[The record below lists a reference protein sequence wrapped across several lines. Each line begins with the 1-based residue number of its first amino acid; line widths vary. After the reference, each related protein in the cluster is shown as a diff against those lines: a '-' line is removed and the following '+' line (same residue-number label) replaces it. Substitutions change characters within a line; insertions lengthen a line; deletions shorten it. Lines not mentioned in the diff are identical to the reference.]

1 MSEKEQFR
9 KQLEQS
15 LDNGNEHVANIH
27 DDMSKFHVPN
37 RILEQLKD
45 IERSE
50 TTAIKKHI

>member
-1 MSEKEQFR
+1 MSEKEQFK

-15 LDNGNEHVANIH
+15 LDNGNEHVTNIH

-45 IERSE
+45 VERRS
-50 TTAIKKHI
+50 

>member
-1 MSEKEQFR
+1 MSEKEQFK

-15 LDNGNEHVANIH
+15 LDNGNEHVTNIH

-45 IERSE
+45 VEGRS
-50 TTAIKKHI
+50 